1 MPAAMEWGKVGQL
14 LWVAPLAG
22 LAVSLTFA
30 LLLLG
35 VTRAG
40 EARRGGAAAVAAAYS
55 ALAAVATAA
64 FVGVVVYGVVVIAQK

>member
-1 MPAAMEWGKVGQL
+1 MAATMEWGKVGQL

-40 EARRGGAAAVAAAYS
+40 EARRGGAAVAAAAYS
-55 ALAAVATAA
+55 ALAAVATAG
-64 FVGVVVYGVVVIAQK
+64 FVGVVVYGVEVIARK